1 MPITLTYSPLIT
13 QTPTLSV
20 PDGDSAT
27 HCVHYSS
34 FFIHHSS
41 LSYTF
46 SAKEK
51 DSETGLSYFG
61 SRYYSSDLSIWLS
74 VDPMSDKY
82 ASLSPYVYCANNPV
96 KLVDPNGEEIDW
108 VERTIYGRKEIYYDR
123 DVKSQSDVDRIYGSN
138 SGVRHLT
145 DGTKVGNGQ
154 YTVYNDNKAN
164 KYGVV
169 KDANGNIVRNHKNI
183 IYGRGFVLFAG
194 VTDESLDP
202 KTLHNN
208 LMKTSYTGGNN
219 PKSYNNEDNF
229 EYKSRNLSEYFSM
242 THDQQYAAVG
252 AEGLKGVFGT
262 TDNWKADLQLAFS
275 NAVTV
280 PINPNPIDRA
290 RSMATA
296 GLFAP
301 IGLTKAAIRGVK
313 KLFSR

>member
-1 MPITLTYSPLIT
+1 M
-13 QTPTLSV
+13 
-20 PDGDSAT
+20 A
-27 HCVHYSS
+27 
-34 FFIHHSS
+34 
-41 LSYTF
+41 
-46 SAKEK
+46 
-51 DSETGLSYFG
+51 
-61 SRYYSSDLSIWLS
+61 
-74 VDPMSDKY
+74 DKY
-82 ASLSPYVYCANNPV
+82 PSMSPYVYCANNPV
-96 KLVDPNGEEIDW
+96 RCVDPNGEEIDW

-138 SGVRHLT
+138 SGVRHLA

-154 YTVYNDNKAN
+154 YTVYNDNKEN

-169 KDANGNIVRNHKNI
+169 KDANGNTVRNHKNI

-219 PKSYNNEDNF
+219 PKSYNGKDNF
-229 EYKSRNLSEYFSM
+229 EYKSRNLSERFSM
-242 THDQQYAAVG
+242 THDQQYAALK

-262 TDNWKADLQLAFS
+262 TDTWKADLQLAFS

-280 PINPNPIDRA
+280 PINPDPIDRA
-290 RSMATA
+290 RSVATA
-296 GLFAP
+296 GLFAR
-301 IGLTKAAIRGVK
+301 IGRTKAVIHFAK